1 MDVKEFKRCYL
12 RWSYAVAFAVPT
24 LMMAIVLCDSKLGFD
39 FSRNMYMM
47 SFIACGCVLSLL
59 SLTWISILNLES
71 RFMGKDRQSVID
83 GSDETQEEES
93 GAEKGS

>member
-1 MDVKEFKRCYL
+1 
-12 RWSYAVAFAVPT
+12 
-24 LMMAIVLCDSKLGFD
+24 MMAIVLCDSKLGFD

-71 RFMGKDRQSVID
+71 RFMGKDRQRVID
-83 GSDETQEEES
+83 GSDERQEEES